1 MCFIERYFANCRQ
14 KDYLNNLLMERA
26 HFVKLF
32 NEHNLKE
39 CLPLVYEVFNKKIKE
54 RM

>member
-1 MCFIERYFANCRQ
+1 MCFIERYLKNCKQ
-14 KDYLNNLLMERA
+14 KDYLNNLLTERA

-39 CLPLVYEVFNKKIKE
+39 YIPLVYEVFDKKVKG

>member
-1 MCFIERYFANCRQ
+1 MCFIERYLKNCRQ

-32 NEHNLKE
+32 NERNLKE
-39 CLPLVYEVFNKKIKE
+39 YIPLVYKVFDKKIE
-54 RM
+54 GRM